1 MKSFFLYGT
10 PLKGNG
16 VSAFLFLLRLFVGIM
31 MLTHGG
37 VKLANFGSLMNTFPD
52 PLGVTPMVSLLL
64 SVSAEVG
71 CSVLL
76 IFGILT
82 RLVTLPLIFNML
94 VAVFV
99 IHGGDAF
106 QAKELAVMYLAVY
119 VFFFFIGGG
128 RYSLDYRIFGKAAW
142 KE

>member
-52 PLGVTPMVSLLL
+52 PLGVTPMISLLL

-71 CSVLL
+71 CSVC
-76 IFGILT
+76 
-82 RLVTLPLIFNML
+82 
-94 VAVFV
+94 
-99 IHGGDAF
+99 
-106 QAKELAVMYLAVY
+106 
-119 VFFFFIGGG
+119 
-128 RYSLDYRIFGKAAW
+128 
-142 KE
+142 

>member
-37 VKLANFGSLMNTFPD
+37 VKL
-52 PLGVTPMVSLLL
+52 LGVTPMVSLLL

-82 RLVTLPLIFNML
+82 RLVALPLIFNML

>member
-82 RLVTLPLIFNML
+82 RLVTLPLVFNML
-94 VAVFV
+94 GSCIRHTWRRCFSGKRVGCHVSGCLCLF
-99 IHGGDAF
+99 
-106 QAKELAVMYLAVY
+106 LL
-119 VFFFFIGGG
+119 
-128 RYSLDYRIFGKAAW
+128 YRRGTLFTGLSHFW
-142 KE
+142 